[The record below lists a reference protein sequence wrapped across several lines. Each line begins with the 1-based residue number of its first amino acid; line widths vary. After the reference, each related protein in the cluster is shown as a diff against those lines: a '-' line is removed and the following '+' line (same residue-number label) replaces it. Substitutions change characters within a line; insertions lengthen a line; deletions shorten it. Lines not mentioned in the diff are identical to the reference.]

1 MMGAPTK
8 PSRVAC
14 ALGMVLVSS
23 DAAKPTAQTKP
34 LRMVFASDMVQR
46 PSAALMKGARTR
58 LSRQGFASG
67 MVPVTTTSPAL
78 WKGAPT

>member
-1 MMGAPTK
+1 M
-8 PSRVAC
+8 
-14 ALGMVLVSS
+14 GMVLVLS

-46 PSAALMKGARTR
+46 PSAALMKGAKTR

-67 MVPVTTTSPAL
+67 MVPVTTTSPVL

>member
-1 MMGAPTK
+1 MGT
-8 PSRVAC
+8 
-14 ALGMVLVSS
+14 VLVLS

-46 PSAALMKGARTR
+46 PSAAIMKGVIIK

-67 MVPVTTTSPAL
+67 MVPARL
-78 WKGAPT
+78 KRRCNNHLLLLAN